1 MTAASDRWQ
10 SLLGHALRANVKGE
24 ANLTLIRRGEPLAFR
39 KKAKKDHLPPP
50 PGGLP
55 LPPPPGA
62 MPSPPPLPDEPLV
75 TEDAE
80 NDDDPQAESIEKVDS
95 DVVDDEDD
103 ISIEIVEDDAGE
115 KSYSD
120 LWEKR
125 SEKTLPQMYG
135 HIDRL
140 GSGEVGTLLE
150 RYSDRF
156 GHELDREIIV
166 MRKQEREAVRETTP
180 LVEIISTPDEEAY
193 DEDEGEEHVE
203 EEHVDESD
211 LEPQLESRIRA
222 KLADIEKKMRP
233 LQQKFKL
240 AKQRQQHSKVKKFGG
255 QLKPLVVQRK
265 KLKAVLSGEAPP
277 SSLKAKKEVKP
288 ESEPVTSADDEGDED
303 RFEEFFGMVNN
314 LLGEM
319 PDEFVNAFV
328 QTKNF
333 QFFQKVGEDPA
344 GSNQRERKRFFI
356 MVNKEL
362 GDMPEDML
370 QKFSESPEFG
380 LFLEMGQIYG

>member
-1 MTAASDRWQ
+1 M
-10 SLLGHALRANVKGE
+10 
-24 ANLTLIRRGEPLAFR
+24 
-39 KKAKKDHLPPP
+39 
-50 PGGLP
+50 
-55 LPPPPGA
+55 PPPPGA

-80 NDDDPQAESIEKVDS
+80 NVDVTEEESIEEVGSEIED
-95 DVVDDEDD
+95 DDED
-103 ISIEIVEDDAGE
+103 ISIEIVEDDDGE
-115 KSYSD
+115 KSYSE

-166 MRKQEREAVRETTP
+166 MRKQEREAIRETAP
-180 LVEIISTPDEEAY
+180 LVEIISTPEDESHEGDEE
-193 DEDEGEEHVE
+193 EQEEEHVE
-203 EEHVDESD
+203 EAD
-211 LEPQLESRIRA
+211 LEPQLEAQIRS
-222 KLADIEKKMRP
+222 KLADIDKKIRP

-277 SSLKAKKEVKP
+277 SSLKAKKKAKP
-288 ESEPVTSADDEGDED
+288 EPEPVASDEDEGDED
-303 RFEEFFGMVNN
+303 RFEEFFGIVNN

-319 PDEFVNAFV
+319 PDEFVAAFV

-333 QFFQKVGEDPA
+333 QFFEKVGADPA
-344 GSNQRERKRFFI
+344 AANQRERKRFFN

-362 GDMPEDML
+362 GDMPEEML
-370 QKFSESPEFG
+370 QKFSESPDFAV
-380 LFLEMGQIYG
+380 FLTMGELYG

>member
-1 MTAASDRWQ
+1 M
-10 SLLGHALRANVKGE
+10 
-24 ANLTLIRRGEPLAFR
+24 AFR
-39 KKAKKDHLPPP
+39 RKAKKDRLPPP

-62 MPSPPPLPDEPLV
+62 MPSPPPLPAEPMA

-80 NDDDPQAESIEKVDS
+80 KDDDTGDESNEGTVSEIE
-95 DVVDDEDD
+95 ETEED
-103 ISIEIVEDDAGE
+103 ISVEIVEDDDGE
-115 KSYSD
+115 KSYSE

-140 GSGEVGTLLE
+140 GSGEGGTLLE

-166 MRKQEREAVRETTP
+166 MRKQEREAIRETAP
-180 LVEIISTPDEEAY
+180 LVEIISTPEDESHEEDEE
-193 DEDEGEEHVE
+193 EQEEEHVE
-203 EEHVDESD
+203 EAD
-211 LEPQLESRIRA
+211 LEPQLEGQIRA
-222 KLADIEKKMRP
+222 KLADIDKKIRP

-277 SSLKAKKEVKP
+277 SSLKAKKKTKP
-288 ESEPVTSADDEGDED
+288 EPEPVASDEDEGDED
-303 RFEEFFGMVNN
+303 QFEEFFGIVNN

-319 PDEFVNAFV
+319 PDEFVSAFV

-333 QFFQKVGEDPA
+333 QFFEKVGADPA
-344 GSNQRERKRFFI
+344 AANQRERKRFFN

-362 GDMPEDML
+362 GDMPEEML
-370 QKFSESPEFG
+370 QKFSESPDFAV
-380 LFLEMGQIYG
+380 FLTMGELYG

>member
-1 MTAASDRWQ
+1 
-10 SLLGHALRANVKGE
+10 
-24 ANLTLIRRGEPLAFR
+24 
-39 KKAKKDHLPPP
+39 
-50 PGGLP
+50 
-55 LPPPPGA
+55 
-62 MPSPPPLPDEPLV
+62 MPSPPPLPAEPMA

-80 NDDDPQAESIEKVDS
+80 KDDDTGDESNEGAVSEIVEEV
-95 DVVDDEDD
+95 ED
-103 ISIEIVEDDAGE
+103 ISVEIVEDDDGE
-115 KSYSD
+115 KSYSE

-166 MRKQEREAVRETTP
+166 MRKQEREAIRETAP
-180 LVEIISTPDEEAY
+180 LVEIISTPEDESHEGDEE
-193 DEDEGEEHVE
+193 EQEEEHVE
-203 EEHVDESD
+203 EAD
-211 LEPQLESRIRA
+211 LEPQLEGQIRA
-222 KLADIEKKMRP
+222 KLVDIDKKIRP

-277 SSLKAKKEVKP
+277 SSLKAKKKAKP
-288 ESEPVTSADDEGDED
+288 EPEPVASDEDEGDED
-303 RFEEFFGMVNN
+303 RFEEFFGIVNN

-319 PDEFVNAFV
+319 PDEFVAAFV

-333 QFFQKVGEDPA
+333 QFFEKVGADPA
-344 GSNQRERKRFFI
+344 AANQRERKRFFN

-362 GDMPEDML
+362 GDMPEEML
-370 QKFSESPEFG
+370 QKFSESPDFAV
-380 LFLEMGQIYG
+380 FLAMGELYG

>member
-1 MTAASDRWQ
+1 M
-10 SLLGHALRANVKGE
+10 
-24 ANLTLIRRGEPLAFR
+24 AFR
-39 KKAKKDHLPPP
+39 KKAKKDSLPPP

-55 LPPPPGA
+55 LPPPPGD
-62 MPSPPPLPDEPLV
+62 MPLPPPLPDEPLV
-75 TEDAE
+75 TEGTE
-80 NDDDPQAESIEKVDS
+80 NDGDAQEESIEDATSEVED
-95 DVVDDEDD
+95 DDED
-103 ISIEIVEDDAGE
+103 ITVEIVEDDDGE
-115 KSYSD
+115 DSYSE

-166 MRKQEREAVRETTP
+166 MRKQEREAIRESAP
-180 LVEIISTPDEEAY
+180 LVEIISTPDDESHEE
-193 DEDEGEEHVE
+193 DDGEEHE
-203 EEHVDESD
+203 EEGQVDEAA
-211 LEPQLESRIRA
+211 LEPQLEAQIRA
-222 KLADIEKKMRP
+222 KLSGIDKKIRP

-277 SSLKAKKEVKP
+277 SSLKAKKEAKPKP
-288 ESEPVTSADDEGDED
+288 EPVASGDDESDED
-303 RFEEFFGMVNN
+303 RFEEFFSVVNN

-319 PDEFVNAFV
+319 PDEFVTAFV

-344 GSNQRERKRFFI
+344 AANQRERKRFFN

-362 GDMPEDML
+362 GDMPEEML
-370 QKFSESPEFG
+370 QKFSESPEFAV
-380 LFLEMGQIYG
+380 FLAMGELYG